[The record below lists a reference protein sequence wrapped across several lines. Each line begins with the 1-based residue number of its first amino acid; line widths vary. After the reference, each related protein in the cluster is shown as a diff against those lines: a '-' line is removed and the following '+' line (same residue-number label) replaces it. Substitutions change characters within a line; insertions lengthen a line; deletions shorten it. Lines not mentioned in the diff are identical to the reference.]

1 MNYTTV
7 TAALPGKPIPR
18 IEKRTQD
25 SKIFLVDC
33 NALLTPNEL
42 ITGEIVADSPPGV
55 TITEARSRQGKYIQ
69 FRLSGGPPV
78 APFAEYNLKF
88 LVATTMNNAYTVPV
102 LAKVFSE

>member
-42 ITGEIVADSPPGV
+42 ITGEILVTVPTGV
-55 TITEARSRQGKYIQ
+55 VVEQTRSRQGKFIQ